1 MDLFGYSIAQS
12 NDQEKLKKL
21 VTEGTTKI
29 ENLKQNI
36 KALSV
41 KLTQEETAE
50 LESIAS
56 ADSVKGVPY
65 ICGLRY
71 PSIVIME
78 SLINVLSM
86 FSKTETTGVRR
97 KEGSQINKS
106 LLTLGM
112 LICTVTPASSN
123 TEETHNT
130 LNFAHRSK
138 HVEIKASQNKII
150 DEKSLIKK
158 YQKEISSLK
167 QALQQLKRAG
177 HVKFQSILEE
187 EEQVKLILR
196 FEDRGKSD
204 LTNLD
209 KLVNDYRKNIYQMK

>member
-1 MDLFGYSIAQS
+1 
-12 NDQEKLKKL
+12 
-21 VTEGTTKI
+21 TTKI

-41 KLTQEETAE
+41 KFTQEESDE

-56 ADSVKGVPY
+56 ADSVNGVPY

-112 LICTVTPASSN
+112 
-123 TEETHNT
+123 
-130 LNFAHRSK
+130 
-138 HVEIKASQNKII
+138 II

-167 QALQQLKRAG
+167 QALQQLKRGFISDYMPTQG
-177 HVKFQSILEE
+177 HLISFVIQHTTEFLWVGPARTDRKHRKHYGAYRHSGIQIFVQNFVHVLAEE
-187 EEQVKLILR
+187 GRRLIAYLDDLY
-196 FEDRGKSD
+196 EDYKGNKMAM
-204 LTNLD
+204 
-209 KLVNDYRKNIYQMK
+209 VQ